1 MTPRLRKIF
10 LILLVFLIMN
20 PLRVNAQEE
29 VDPNPAV
36 TILSPSAGQAV
47 RGSIP
52 IIVDTDLDGFLS
64 AELSFAYQADQTG
77 TWFLL
82 SQSEQPLLGT
92 QMTEWDTTIL
102 TDGIYDIRLL
112 VILKN
117 SRQFTS
123 LVRGVRVRNYS
134 PIETDTPTPSPTA
147 APLATVALLA
157 TGLPTATPI
166 PSPTPAPATP
176 TPLPENPLQF
186 TSQDIG
192 LNFLRGTAGGLA
204 LVVLAGLYLSIRNL
218 FRK

>member
-1 MTPRLRKIF
+1 MIPWLRKIF

-52 IIVDTDLDGFLS
+52 IIVDTGIDSFLS
-64 AELSFAYQADQTG
+64 AELSFTYQTDQTG
-77 TWFLL
+77 TWFLI
-82 SQSEQPLLGT
+82 SQSEQPLLDS

-112 VILKN
+112 VTLKN
-117 SRQFTS
+117 SRQLTS

-166 PSPTPAPATP
+166 PSPTLVPATP
-176 TPLPENPLQF
+176 TSLPENPLQL
-186 TSQDIG
+186 TGQDIG

-204 LVVLAGLYLSIRNL
+204 LIVLAGLYLSIRNL

>member
-1 MTPRLRKIF
+1 MVPWLRKIF
-10 LILLVFLIMN
+10 LILLIFLIMD

-29 VDPNPAV
+29 VDLKPDV
-36 TILSPSAGQAV
+36 SILSPSAGQAV

-52 IIVDTDLDGFLS
+52 IIVDTGMDGFLS

-77 TWFLL
+77 TWFLI
-82 SQSEQPLLGT
+82 SQSEQPLLDS

-112 VILKN
+112 VTLKN
-117 SRQFTS
+117 SSRLTS
-123 LVRGVRVRNYS
+123 FVRGVRVRNYS

-147 APLATVALLA
+147 TPLVTVALLA
-157 TGLPTATPI
+157 TSLPTATPI
-166 PSPTPAPATP
+166 PSPTPVPATP
-176 TPLPENPLQF
+176 TSLPENPLQL
-186 TSQDIG
+186 SGQDIG

>member
-1 MTPRLRKIF
+1 MIPWLRKTL

-20 PLRVNAQEE
+20 PLWVNAQEE
-29 VDPNPAV
+29 VDPKPDV
-36 TILSPSAGQAV
+36 TILSPGAGQAV

-52 IIVDTDLDGFLS
+52 IIVDTDIDGFLS

-82 SQSEQPLLGT
+82 SQSEQPLLDS

-112 VILKN
+112 VTLKN
-117 SRQFTS
+117 SRQLTS

-157 TGLPTATPI
+157 TSLPTATPI
-166 PSPTPAPATP
+166 PSPTPVPATP
-176 TPLPENPLQF
+176 TSLPENPLQL
-186 TSQDIG
+186 TGQDIG